1 VENTRRWKYLP
12 YSCIG
17 RINIG
22 KIGIVPKVIYRFS
35 AIPVKIPMTF
45 FMEME
50 KKNSKLYME
59 VGKTP
64 NVQSN
69 PEQKQQCYR
78 NTGLQI
84 I

>member
-1 VENTRRWKYLP
+1 
-12 YSCIG
+12 
-17 RINIG
+17 
-22 KIGIVPKVIYRFS
+22 
-35 AIPVKIPMTF
+35 
-45 FMEME
+45 MEME